1 MISAFV
7 TNMRYKF
14 MLFVLIPMAL
24 WAQSPVAPL
33 SVTGQRLKAWDTEI
47 NLDTIDQEKLP
58 RRVTAGLIAT
68 ANISNFI
75 IYQNRNYFSSY
86 MKVGADLGGFVD
98 FTVTK
103 HFAIQGRLML
113 TAEQNRFEDTNEAN
127 LLWAFGV
134 EIPVLFLARFGNME
148 KGYLSVGGGL
158 FTHFNYA
165 SNIGKKGTELYSLSD
180 NHSGLGASISYEF
193 PIGIQVVVNYFVS
206 LTDIVSFHKQSVATN
221 SVQGIYPQ
229 RIELGI
235 AYRWRNAKQSSSNS
249 K

>member
-1 MISAFV
+1 M
-7 TNMRYKF
+7 KHQ
-14 MLFVLIPMAL
+14 LLIAAL
-24 WAQSPVAPL
+24 LPLALLAQTSVSPTAI
-33 SVTGQRLKAWDTEI
+33 GAQQLKAWDTEI

-58 RRVTAGLIAT
+58 QRVTAGLIAT
-68 ANISNFI
+68 ANISNYI

-127 LLWAFGV
+127 LLWAFGI
-134 EIPVLFLARFGNME
+134 EI
-148 KGYLSVGGGL
+148 GYLSVGGGP

-165 SNIGKKGTELYSLSD
+165 SNIGKKGAEVYSLSD

-193 PIGIQVVVNYFVS
+193 PIGIQVVANYFVS

-235 AYRWRNAKQSSSNS
+235 AYRWRNAKRTSPDS

>member
-1 MISAFV
+1 M
-7 TNMRYKF
+7 KH
-14 MLFVLIPMAL
+14 LLLIAAL
-24 WAQSPVAPL
+24 LPLALLAQTSVSPFAI
-33 SVTGQRLKAWDTEI
+33 GAQQLKAWDTEI

-58 RRVTAGLIAT
+58 QRVTAGLIAT
-68 ANISNFI
+68 ANISNYI

-127 LLWAFGV
+127 LLWAFGI
-134 EIPVLFLARFGNME
+134 EIPVLFLARFGNLE
-148 KGYLSVGGGL
+148 KGYLSVGGGP

-165 SNIGKKGTELYSLSD
+165 SNIGKKGAEVYSLSD

-193 PIGIQVVVNYFVS
+193 PIGIQVVANYFVS
-206 LTDIVSFHKQSVATN
+206 LTDIVSFHKQSVATH

-235 AYRWRNAKQSSSNS
+235 AYRWRNTKRTSPDC